1 MMRTLNIC
9 TGAALVLLTVA
20 SHSRGQITGQFLV
33 TAQDI
38 HGNYITDLSADDLR
52 LQRNGDRTTILDV
65 VVRPSAVQAVVI
77 FEGLAAT
84 QRQLNAALA
93 AFIGELHIESVVDM
107 QSVEGELDT
116 AIIQAIDDLHG
127 RDVARPVIVMLGQA
141 SEMARSDL
149 QSSQVR
155 GRRRAADLPGDL
167 DGMQQQLADHG
178 ISFYGTSVTEVTLE
192 RLQGLARASGGRF
205 AVIDNPDDLANTLVT
220 LAQEISSQLLVT
232 YQDDREYGAMP
243 ELILTRP
250 ELQVHAVPFSPM
262 H

>member
-1 MMRTLNIC
+1 MMGISNIC
-9 TGAALVLLTVA
+9 TGAAIALLTVT
-20 SHSRGQITGQFLV
+20 SHGLAQTTSQLLV

-38 HGNYITDLSADDLR
+38 NGNYITDVRADDLR
-52 LQRNGDRTTILDV
+52 LQRNGSPTTIVDV
-65 VVRPSAVQAVVI
+65 IARPSEVQVVVI
-77 FEGLAAT
+77 FEGLAVT

-116 AIIQAIDDLHG
+116 AVVQAIEDLHA

-167 DGMQQQLADHG
+167 ELMQQQLADHG
-178 ISFYGTSVTEVTLE
+178 ISLYGASVTEVALE
-192 RLQGLARASGGRF
+192 RFEGLARTSGGRF

-232 YQDDREYGAMP
+232 YEEDRGYVTPP
-243 ELILTRP
+243 ELASTRS
-250 ELQVHAVPFSPM
+250 ELQVHAIPFSPA